1 MLGLQVRIIVALC
14 LLLPRVAPSADLGY
28 KPQTEAARLSVL
40 GDNLFRQSQFEDAE
54 SAYSEALRLDPGSVK
69 SHLGMGKIAAMLSDR
84 RLAARHYSA
93 AYQAEPLNADA
104 TLAFASAVEDRESR
118 RILLRNFLALAPA
131 KDERKP
137 DVRARLQI
145 EERLGIRK
153 VALLESPYQ
162 PYRIRLSNL
171 RRGGLLLSARI
182 TGGSDL
188 RLILDTGATGVALNA
203 SAGRNAGLEFLAASA
218 FTGFGSASPTPARV
232 ALAASFETGDFKVTN
247 LLVQVSDTELT
258 ADADGMIG
266 LDVFEDFLIELNP
279 HERRLDLTPLD
290 DASATCTN
298 CARAYRVGHLLLVH
312 GEVNGHGNGYFIV
325 DTGSPCTMISQEL
338 MPRSGRAATMTG
350 TQGEQAVIVPL
361 APLTLRLG
369 TQHLWGFEYATLDTM
384 AISQNNGTAIAG
396 AIGYS
401 LLRDLSLTV
410 NYRAGWVKLS
420 K

>member
-1 MLGLQVRIIVALC
+1 
-14 LLLPRVAPSADLGY
+14 
-28 KPQTEAARLSVL
+28 
-40 GDNLFRQSQFEDAE
+40 
-54 SAYSEALRLDPGSVK
+54 
-69 SHLGMGKIAAMLSDR
+69 
-84 RLAARHYSA
+84 
-93 AYQAEPLNADA
+93 
-104 TLAFASAVEDRESR
+104 
-118 RILLRNFLALAPA
+118 LAPA

-145 EERLGIRK
+145 EERLGTRK

-182 TGGSDL
+182 NGGSDL
-188 RLILDTGATGVALNA
+188 RLILDTGATGVAINA
-203 SAGRNAGLEFLAASA
+203 SEGRNAGLEYLAASA
-218 FTGFGSASPTPARV
+218 LTGFGSASPTPARV

-279 HERRLDLTPLD
+279 HERRLDLTPLNE
-290 DASATCTN
+290 ASATCTN

-338 MPRSGRAATMTG
+338 MPRSGRAATMIG

-384 AISQNNGTAIAG
+384 AISQSNGTAIAG